1 MKSSLKYLIPGLII
15 LIVIGVFIFK
25 NPKKAPPTPAGTAR
39 QVEQINQ
46 ISIQDRPFVTL
57 TPRADGKEVTLSL
70 DQVKNASKV
79 EYELEYQTESLI
91 QGVFGNIDFTQET
104 PPVSKNLLFGSCS
117 KGKCRYDEGIVGG
130 SLTLRFEGGS
140 QPYALKADFNLQ
152 NMFDRQGIFI
162 SKDAKATLDVGKS
175 GLANATYLI
184 VAGTMGLPSPV
195 DGEILAGPYAF
206 LAASSPALTK
216 ATVTIQIKDD
226 LTGAK
231 LMFWNGKAYTELKAT
246 VGDGKI
252 SAPATTLGTFVVVK

>member
-1 MKSSLKYLIPGLII
+1 MKSSLKYLIPVLIV

-25 NPKKAPPTPAGTAR
+25 NPKKATQTPAGTAR

-46 ISIQDRPFVTL
+46 ISIKDRPFVTL
-57 TPRADGKEVTLSL
+57 IPRADGKEVTLSL

-79 EYELEYQTESLI
+79 EYELEYQTDSLI
-91 QGVFGNIDFTQET
+91 QGVFGNIDFTKET

-152 NMFDRQGIFI
+152 NMFDRQGVFI

-175 GLANATYLI
+175 GLANATFMI
-184 VAGTMGLPSPV
+184 ISSTMGLPAAV
-195 DGEILAGPYAF
+195 DGEIIAGPYAF
-206 LAASSPALTK
+206 LAASSPKLSKASLTIK
-216 ATVTIQIKDD
+216 SKDD
-226 LTGAK
+226 LSGAK
-231 LMFWNGKAYTELKAT
+231 LMYWNAKAWLELKAELGA
-246 VGDGKI
+246 GDI
-252 SAPATTLGTFVVVK
+252 SASVTGLGTFVVVK